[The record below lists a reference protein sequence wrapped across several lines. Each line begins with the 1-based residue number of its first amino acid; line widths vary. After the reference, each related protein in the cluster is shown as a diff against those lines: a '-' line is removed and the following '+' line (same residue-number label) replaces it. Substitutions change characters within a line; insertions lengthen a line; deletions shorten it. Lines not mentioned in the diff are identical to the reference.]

1 MVLQARVN
9 VRHPKLLKLYPRPD
23 ATTGEASP
31 RRLANNGAAFNG
43 RCLLNEPMAADNL
56 HGTEHAGPVSTAMPT
71 ETIAAVT
78 GTKSFFR
85 RKNVV
90 TLDLCD
96 AALKDGLLQFFEL
109 YAGFRGD
116 RFVASRLRA
125 LRPDLVMT

>member
-1 MVLQARVN
+1 
-9 VRHPKLLKLYPRPD
+9 
-23 ATTGEASP
+23 
-31 RRLANNGAAFNG
+31 
-43 RCLLNEPMAADNL
+43 MAADNL